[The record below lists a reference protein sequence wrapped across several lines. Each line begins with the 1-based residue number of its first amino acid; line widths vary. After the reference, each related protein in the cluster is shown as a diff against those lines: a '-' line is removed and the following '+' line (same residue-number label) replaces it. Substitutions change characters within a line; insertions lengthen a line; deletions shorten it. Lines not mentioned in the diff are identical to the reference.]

1 MASYKLVEFT
11 SIVTRKMWF
20 DGHPILF
27 NILWETEKYKYDKIK
42 YKYDKIY
49 NMIEERYKKMKNID
63 KIFKINRCL
72 CIYYYLWSQRS
83 FYLSPSKW
91 PGDMSIFYLSNFSF
105 TFYWLHVSLTI
116 FILRA

>member
-49 NMIEERYKKMKNID
+49 NMIKKWELN
-63 KIFKINRCL
+63 
-72 CIYYYLWSQRS
+72 
-83 FYLSPSKW
+83 
-91 PGDMSIFYLSNFSF
+91 SILFSV
-105 TFYWLHVSLTI
+105 YVPK
-116 FILRA
+116 